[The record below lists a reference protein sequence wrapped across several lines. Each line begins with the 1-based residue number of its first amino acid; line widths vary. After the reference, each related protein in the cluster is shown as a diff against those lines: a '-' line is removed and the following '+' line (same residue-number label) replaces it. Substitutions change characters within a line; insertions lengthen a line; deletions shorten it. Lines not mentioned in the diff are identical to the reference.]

1 MSDQPTD
8 GGAPIERLGGTAA
21 DERMVKTSL
30 LRKLLRRPELGAVAG
45 TVLVFAFFGIVA
57 GDTGM
62 WSARGIVSFLEVA
75 AQLGILASAV
85 ALLMIAGEFDLSIGS
100 MVGAAGMV
108 VAISSTELGW
118 PMWTCILLAFAFA
131 LSVGFLNGL
140 LVVKTG
146 VPSFV
151 VTLAGLFVLRG
162 ATLGLARA
170 ITNRTQIPGLRDLS
184 EGDWMVPI
192 FNSEI
197 FQFAF
202 TWMAEEGWIKT
213 FRSGKPE
220 VVGLPVE
227 LLWWFGLTALATW
240 ILLRTSFGN
249 WIFATGGAKEA
260 ARNLGVPVDRVK
272 IILFMASSGA
282 AALFAVV
289 QVMDTGSADTL
300 RGLLKEFE
308 AIIAV
313 VVGGTLL
320 AGGYGS
326 AIGGMF
332 GALIFGTVSLGIFF
346 TGVDSDWFKAFV
358 GVSLLIA
365 VLFNNYIR
373 KRVTQVQQ

>member
-1 MSDQPTD
+1 MGDQPTRE
-8 GGAPIERLGGTAA
+8 GAPTERLGVAAA
-21 DERMVKTSL
+21 DERLVKTSL

-45 TVLVFAFFGIVA
+45 TILVFAFFGVVA
-57 GDTGM
+57 DDTGM
-62 WSARGIVSFLEVA
+62 WSARGIVSFLEVS

-85 ALLMIAGEFDLSIGS
+85 ALLIISGEFDLSIGS
-100 MVGAAGMV
+100 MIGASGMV

-118 PMWTCILLAFAFA
+118 PMWVCIILAFAFA

-162 ATLGLARA
+162 ATLGIARA
-170 ITNRTQIPGLRDLS
+170 ITNRTQIPGLRELS
-184 EGDWMVPI
+184 QGDWLVPI

-202 TWMAEEGWIKT
+202 VWMAEKGWILT
-213 FRSGKPE
+213 YRSGKPE

-227 LLWWFGLTALATW
+227 ILWWLGLTALATW

-272 IILFMASSGA
+272 IILFMATSGA

-358 GVSLLIA
+358 GISLLIA
-365 VLFNNYIR
+365 VIFNNYIR
-373 KRVTQVQQ
+373 RKVTQVHQ

>member
-1 MSDQPTD
+1 MVDQPIG
-8 GGAPIERLGGTAA
+8 GGAPAERPGIAAA
-21 DERMVKTSL
+21 DERLVRTSL
-30 LRKLLRRPELGAVAG
+30 LQKLMRRPELGAVGG
-45 TVLVFAFFGIVA
+45 TILVFAFFGVVA
-57 GDTGM
+57 DDTGM
-62 WSARGIVSFLEVA
+62 WSARGIVSFLEVS
-75 AQLGILASAV
+75 AQLGILAAAMS
-85 ALLMIAGEFDLSIGS
+85 LLIISGEFDLSVGS
-100 MVGAAGMV
+100 MIGAAGMV
-108 VAISSTELGW
+108 MSICASELGW
-118 PMWTCILLAFAFA
+118 PMWVSIIAAFAFA
-131 LSVGFLNGL
+131 LSVGCLNGL

-162 ATLGLARA
+162 ATIGTTRL
-170 ITNRTQIPGLRDLS
+170 ITNRTQIPGLRDLA
-184 EGDWMVPI
+184 EGDWLVPI
-192 FNSEI
+192 FSSDV

-202 TWMAEEGWIKT
+202 VWMAEQDWIRT
-213 FRSGKPE
+213 YRSGRPE
-220 VVGLPVE
+220 VVGVPVE
-227 LLWWFGLTALATW
+227 VLWWLGVTALATW
-240 ILLRTSFGN
+240 ILLRTGFGN

-272 IILFMASSGA
+272 IILFMGTSGA
-282 AALFAVV
+282 AALFAIV
-289 QVMDTGSADTL
+289 QVLDTGSADTL

-346 TGVDSDWFKAFV
+346 TGVDTDWFKAFV
-358 GVSLLIA
+358 GIALLIA

-373 KRVTQVQQ
+373 RRVTQVRQ